1 VSALERSLAS
11 LLARLT
17 ERRAR
22 FALVGG
28 LAVSVRTEPRF
39 TRDADVCVAVGTD
52 SEAEELVASLRAAGY
67 RVISIVE
74 QEATRRMA
82 TVRLV
87 AERGRDDGVV
97 LDLLFAS
104 SGVEQEVVETADE
117 LEVFEGVDAPVA
129 SVTSLIALKVLARDD
144 ATRPQD
150 RVDLV
155 ALMRVASASDVLA
168 AYDLCRLIA
177 ERGYQRG
184 RDLAAELDALRAELE
199 D

>member
-1 VSALERSLAS
+1 MSGLEEALAS

-17 ERRAR
+17 EQRAR

-39 TRDADVCVAVGTD
+39 TRDADVCVAVGSD
-52 SEAEELVASLRAAGY
+52 SEAEVLIGALRTAGY

-74 QEATRRMA
+74 QEATGRVA

-87 AERGRDDGVV
+87 AERDRDDGVI

-104 SGVEQEVVETADE
+104 SGVEHEVVETADE
-117 LEVFEGVDAPVA
+117 LEVFEGVRAPVA
-129 SVTSLIALKVLARDD
+129 TVAALIALKVLARDD
-144 ATRPQD
+144 ADRPQD

-155 ALMRVASASDVLA
+155 GLMRVASASDVSA
-168 AYDLCRLIA
+168 AYDLARLIGD
-177 ERGYQRG
+177 RGYGRG
-184 RDLAAELDALRAELE
+184 RDLLAAARCPAGRAG
-199 D
+199 

>member
-74 QEATRRMA
+74 QEATRRIA

-87 AERGRDDGVV
+87 AERDRGDGVV

-129 SVTSLIALKVLARDD
+129 SIASLIALKVLARDD

-184 RDLAAELDALRAELE
+184 RDLAAGLDALRAELE